1 MGIIRP
7 SGHLLQERR
16 LMGIVRPSGTFFSE
30 EGMHASARIRQMR
43 TNYRPLTTDY

>member
-16 LMGIVRPSGTFFSE
+16 LMGIIRPSGTFFRE
-30 EGMHASARIRQMR
+30 EGIVAPRLAGRLN
-43 TNYRPLTTDY
+43 TY